1 LRGKLVY
8 FPLNPLQSSR
18 DPLVTKSTLMELL
31 KDEVVPD
38 LLERGERNEPHDPS
52 P

>member
-18 DPLVTKSTLMELL
+18 DPLVGFLARVYSSPFVVVLVRVSYTLFIH
-31 KDEVVPD
+31 P
-38 LLERGERNEPHDPS
+38 
-52 P
+52 